1 MQECRTF
8 IYYSFK
14 YFLGA
19 EGTEDEAEFSIEPG
33 GNDIRNELIGVTI
46 ANTLSCTDHLQYY
59 VS

>member
-1 MQECRTF
+1 MWNF
-8 IYYSFK
+8 YYSFK